1 MATQT
6 VSAEIEARPGQERRA
21 AAVLQELGFRIH
33 HIGSTISADGPAELW
48 NQHFGVS
55 FSVASK
61 EIGHAHV
68 TGWLRPAPDAL
79 AIPTGLRDLVA
90 GVSFVEPPELY

>member
-1 MATQT
+1 MATET
-6 VSAEIEARPGQERRA
+6 ISAEIEAVPGQDRRA
-21 AAVLQELGFRIH
+21 AAALQDLGFRIH

-55 FSVASK
+55 FSAASK
-61 EIGHAHV
+61 EIGHARV
-68 TGWLRPAPDAL
+68 TGWQRPVSDAL
-79 AIPTGLRDLVA
+79 AIPSGLRDLIA